1 MSTFWKVMVGLLLTL
16 PIGAYV
22 TGSLVASEAE
32 MPSERTPI
40 VISDVPSD
48 EASNSKRPDSSEKEK
63 SPGKTQS
70 PAILPRSTGVV
81 ARAVVGPVLR
91 PVAGAVTLAV
101 AGPVARVVSTA
112 QVAVTA
118 HPREVAAGVVVD
130 RRGWRQ
136 CCANGCRVNA
146 SRRCCHCR
154 RHRRPAPAR

>member
-63 SPGKTQS
+63 SPGKAQS
-70 PAILPRSTGVV
+70 PAIPNPPASDDDDGGVGGTGGGDDGVAPGGGGDDGDAGDDDGGVKVV
-81 ARAVVGPVLR
+81 R
-91 PVAGAVTLAV
+91 PTPQDLG
-101 AGPVARVVSTA
+101 GDDDDYQGGGDDSDDGGG
-112 QVAVTA
+112 
-118 HPREVAAGVVVD
+118 EGD
-130 RRGWRQ
+130 DDD
-136 CCANGCRVNA
+136 
-146 SRRCCHCR
+146 
-154 RHRRPAPAR
+154 